1 MSITSWFTGQAIAE
15 PIDAIGNAADK
26 IFTNDQE
33 RMQAQAV
40 LDKIRLQPAILNAEL
55 NKVEARHRSIF
66 VAGWRPAIGWICAA
80 GIAFAFI
87 GNPLLERF
95 GPPGD
100 PVTVPLDVILELVL
114 AMLGLGALRTIE
126 KVNGAS
132 K

>member
-1 MSITSWFTGQAIAE
+1 MGWLNFGKDVAA
-15 PIDAIGNAADK
+15 PIDALGNTIDK
-26 IFTNDQE
+26 MFTNDEE

-40 LDKIRLQPAILNAEL
+40 LDKIRIQPAILNAEM
-55 NKVEARHRSIF
+55 NKIEAQHRSLF

-95 GPPGD
+95 VEGD
-100 PVTVPLDVILELVL
+100 PVKVPLDMILELVL
-114 AMLGLGALRTIE
+114 AMLGMGALRTFE
-126 KVNGAS
+126 KVKGVS